1 MVNVNKKINEM
12 TVEELMFI
20 IDDFIKASIKKE
32 FKDIKKEF
40 EDIKKEFEDMKK
52 EFKDI
57 KKEFKD
63 INQKFDYM
71 ESEIKTIKLT
81 QNYIKETT
89 NIGLEKP
96 LDSISLASFLA
107 DEQEENSF
115 FKLFR

>member
-20 IDDFIKASIKKE
+20 IDDFIKASI
-32 FKDIKKEF
+32 
-40 EDIKKEFEDMKK
+40 KK

>member
-1 MVNVNKKINEM
+1 MLNRDEM
-12 TVEELMFI
+12 ILEFI
-20 IDDFIKASIKKE
+20 IKSLKE
-32 FKDIKKEF
+32 INQKFDEMNQEMNQKFDEMNQKFDEMNQKFDEMNQ
-40 EDIKKEFEDMKK
+40 EM
-52 EFKDI
+52 
-57 KKEFKD
+57 
-63 INQKFDYM
+63 NQKFDYM

-81 QNYIKETT
+81 QNYIRETT